1 MNNLFAKI
9 KSSLIIKIVLVLA
22 LGTIGFTVLS
32 YSTNEILIR
41 QKMIPK
47 VRYNAINYSNL
58 ILQKLE
64 NKPDTLRAA
73 DISKELG
80 VFIAIV
86 NDSIEWKSKKNH
98 SLISQEDLDN
108 IDFQPDTWAGF
119 YRGLHIVQKKN
130 NTTFYISLEDNDEG
144 VSYFK
149 EIIAVSNTFYFLL
162 MILLIYWALK
172 KLLSPVNKL
181 SDGLHASSE
190 GNFKQFLSTKRTDE
204 LGYLINSFNRMNKQ
218 VDHMIKAKD
227 QLIMDVS
234 HEMRSPLT
242 RIKLASE
249 FIQEDDTRKS
259 ILEDTQELEM
269 MITEILE
276 TERLKSVYGGI
287 KKSEINLNSLI
298 GDIILQY
305 SNQKPGILFL
315 SENSVVNYYGDKERL
330 KLLFKNLI
338 ENALKYSK
346 DSQKPIEVETKENK
360 NKIMISIRDYGIG
373 IPENQVEYIF
383 EPFYRV
389 DKSRSKKSGGYGL
402 GLHLCKNIVAAHLGE
417 INVTSAINIG
427 TTLEIILP
435 R

>member
-1 MNNLFAKI
+1 M
-9 KSSLIIKIVLVLA
+9 LVLA

>member
-1 MNNLFAKI
+1 
-9 KSSLIIKIVLVLA
+9 
-22 LGTIGFTVLS
+22 
-32 YSTNEILIR
+32 
-41 QKMIPK
+41 MIPK

-58 ILQKLE
+58 ILQKFE

-287 KKSEINLNSLI
+287 KKSEINLNSLL

>member
-1 MNNLFAKI
+1 VNNLFAKI